1 MNKNHNMALTKNKKP
16 HAILVPYPLQGHII
30 PAVHLATKLASTG
43 FTITFINTEFIHHEI
58 TKSNPTNHSDIFA
71 EARESGLDVRYAT
84 VSDGFPVVFDR
95 SLNHDQHMEGVLHVL
110 SAHVDELV
118 GRLVVSS
125 EPKVSILIADTFFVW
140 TSFIAKK
147 YKLINVS
154 FWTEPALVL
163 NIYYHL
169 DLLISHGH
177 FGSQD
182 NRRDTIDYVPGI
194 STIKPKDLMSYLQ
207 PTIQD
212 TSTVVH
218 RIIFKAFKDVK
229 HADCILINSVQELEN
244 ETIFTLNQKQPIF
257 AIGPLFPIGAIN
269 NKVSTSMWVESDC
282 SKWLD
287 EKPHGSVLYIS
298 FGSYAHTSKEIIHGI
313 ANGLLESMVNFIWVI
328 RPDIVS
334 SCDLNPLPDGFEE
347 KSLGRGLVVTWCD
360 QTKVLSHQ
368 SVGGFLTHCGWNS
381 ILESI
386 WYVIPLL
393 CFPLL
398 TDQFTNRKLVVD
410 DLKIGINLCDDEV
423 VSKVKVTKN
432 INRLMRENLAEDL
445 RAEIKKVKNIL
456 ANAWCENGSSQRNFN
471 EFVRIV
477 QN

>member
-1 MNKNHNMALTKNKKP
+1 MTLTKTNNKP
-16 HAILVPYPLQGHII
+16 HAILVPYPLQGHVI
-30 PAVHLATKLASTG
+30 PAVHLATKLASNG
-43 FTITFINTEFIHHEI
+43 FTITFLNTDYIHHEI
-58 TKSNPTNHSDIFA
+58 TKSNPTNNNNSDIFSD
-71 EARESGLDVRYAT
+71 ARDSGLDIRYAT
-84 VSDGFPVVFDR
+84 FSDGFPVGFDR

-118 GRLVVSS
+118 GQLVKSS
-125 EPKVSILIADTFFVW
+125 EPKVTIIIADTFFVW
-140 TSFIAKK
+140 ASMTARK

-169 DLLISHGH
+169 DLLIRHGH
-177 FGSQD
+177 FGSKE
-182 NRRDTIDYVPGI
+182 NRRDVIDYIPGV
-194 STIKPKDLMSYLQ
+194 STIKPGDLMSYLQ
-207 PTIQD
+207 PTVQD

-218 RIIFKAFKDVK
+218 RIIFKAFEDLKN
-229 HADCILINSVQELEN
+229 ADYILINSVQELEN
-244 ETIFTLNQKQPIF
+244 ETFYTLNKKQPTF
-257 AIGPLFPIGAIN
+257 AIGPLFPVEPVHN
-269 NKVSTSMWVESDC
+269 NISTSMWAQCDC
-282 SKWLD
+282 TKWLN
-287 EKPHGSVLYIS
+287 EKPRGSVLYIS

-313 ANGLLESMVNFIWVI
+313 ANGLLKSEVNFIWVI

-334 SCDLNPLPDGFEE
+334 SCDLNPLPDGFKE
-347 KSLGRGLVVTWCD
+347 KCLGRGLIVTWCD

-410 DLKIGINLCDDEV
+410 DLKIGINLCDDKVITEMEV
-423 VSKVKVTKN
+423 AKN
-432 INRLMRENLAEDL
+432 IDRLMRENSGENL
-445 RAEIKKVKNIL
+445 RAEIRRVKNVL
-456 ANAWCENGSSQRNFN
+456 ANAWNEDGSSKRHFD